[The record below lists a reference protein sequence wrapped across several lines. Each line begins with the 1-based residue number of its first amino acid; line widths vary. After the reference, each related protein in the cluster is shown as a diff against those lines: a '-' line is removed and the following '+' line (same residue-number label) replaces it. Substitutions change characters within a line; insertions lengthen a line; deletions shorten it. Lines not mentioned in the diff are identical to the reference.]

1 MRVAQRQ
8 ALSKSDMTLNDAS
21 SLLTDLGRASD
32 RIASSALKGY
42 RVRIVS
48 SGLGDML
55 TLAAFQ
61 SAIGDLLGLRFEG
74 VVLPA
79 SYSRPYYADLVER
92 IGLRSMSDD
101 PASSVEFVLDGKRLT
116 RSQRTIESEIGE
128 LVENHPESR
137 TLLISFPS
145 PAAAAGIQ
153 DHAALRMAFFRSR
166 FRAEVIELG
175 RSLFTLAEDA
185 GTVTLH
191 LRLGDVAAVR
201 IGGFVVIPVFVLRQ
215 DHPAGAVCDADV
227 ARVTVTRV
235 ALSIVDECLEAAR
248 LLRERFPGVKLQ
260 LVSDG
265 YDRARQFLRRADV
278 RAKLKS
284 RGLDYE
290 PLQIEPFFRANEGR
304 IRNSGLFDRI
314 VFGESDSQEWLA
326 SLECLL
332 QSGTVASSARGF
344 VASVLTFFLPEH
356 GNRRFYSPLGAG
368 VFGDLSVIGIDQ
380 RPFTSFGKVVDDLLR
395 DPPAALAGID
405 GGSPSPV

>member
-1 MRVAQRQ
+1 
-8 ALSKSDMTLNDAS
+8 MTLNDAS
-21 SLLTDLGRASD
+21 PLLTDLSRARD

-42 RVRIVS
+42 RVRVVS

-92 IGLRSMSDD
+92 IGLRSMSDE
-101 PASSVEFVLDGKRLT
+101 PASGVEFVLDGKRIT
-116 RSQRTIESEIGE
+116 RSDRTIESELGE
-128 LVENHPESR
+128 LVANHPAGR
-137 TLLISFPS
+137 TLVISFPS
-145 PAAAAGIQ
+145 PAAASGIQ
-153 DHAALRMAFFRSR
+153 DHAALRKAFFRSR
-166 FRAEVIELG
+166 LRAQVIELA
-175 RSLFTLAEDA
+175 RSLVTTAEQP

-201 IGGFVVIPVFVLRQ
+201 IGGFVVIPVFVLRG
-215 DHPAGAVCDADV
+215 DHPAGAVRDADV

-235 ALSIVDECLEAAR
+235 AMSIVDECLEAAR
-248 LLRERFPGVKLQ
+248 LLRVRLPGVKLQ

-265 YDRARQFLRRADV
+265 YDRARQFLSRTDV
-278 RAKLKS
+278 RAKLVS

-290 PLQIEPFFRANEGR
+290 PRQIEPFFRNTESR

-314 VFGESDSQEWLA
+314 VFGESNSQEWVA

-344 VASVLTFFLPEH
+344 AASMLTFFLPEPR
-356 GNRRFYSPLGAG
+356 NRRFYSPLGAG

-380 RPFTSFGKVVDDLLR
+380 RPFTSFGEVVGDLLR
-395 DPPAALAGID
+395 DPPPALAGINGD
-405 GGSPSPV
+405 SPSIV